1 MQLQIYT
8 GFAQIKL
15 MVYTEAAQKI
25 LSSLSALYSYKDIIA
40 VLHREVEGAVVA
52 VVEGRRCPS
61 QVGRNLDQELTFA
74 LVEPFVPEAGCT
86 CHP

>member
-1 MQLQIYT
+1 MQPQIYT

-25 LSSLSALYSYKDIIA
+25 LSSLSALYSCKDIIA
-40 VLHREVEGAVVA
+40 VLHREVGDAVVA

-61 QVGRNLDQELTFA
+61 QAAITNKINQQI
-74 LVEPFVPEAGCT
+74 
-86 CHP
+86 

>member
-1 MQLQIYT
+1 MQPQIYT

-25 LSSLSALYSYKDIIA
+25 LSSLSALYSCKDIIA
-40 VLHREVEGAVVA
+40 VLHREVGDAVVA